1 MTNYDHILEQYPE
14 NVPVAV
20 AAKLLGKP
28 VAWVQHGLRSRAL
41 PFSSCVEFERAS
53 FHIAAG
59 TGDPSNQRATSGW
72 KATKV
77 AKRLVEAFM
86 VRLEAAGTFESGAN

>member
-1 MTNYDHILEQYPE
+1 MTNYEHILEQYPE

-41 PFSSCVEFERAS
+41 PFGSCVEFERAS
-53 FHIAAG
+53 FHISPRALIRYLEGDVMVPARELMDAIAAE
-59 TGDPSNQRATSGW
+59 TA
-72 KATKV
+72 KATV
-77 AKRLVEAFM
+77 AALKKEV
-86 VRLEAAGTFESGAN
+86 S